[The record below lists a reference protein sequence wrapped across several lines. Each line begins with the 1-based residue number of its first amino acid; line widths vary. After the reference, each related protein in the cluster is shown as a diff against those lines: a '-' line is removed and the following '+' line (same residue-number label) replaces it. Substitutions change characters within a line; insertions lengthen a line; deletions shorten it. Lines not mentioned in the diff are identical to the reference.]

1 MKLSLTLLLPLL
13 LCIGC
18 TVKEQE
24 TVKTE
29 EKHNME
35 NKKVLVV
42 FFSKTGENYGVGN
55 IKIGNTHKVAEEIAR
70 QTNGTLFE
78 IKPVKEYP
86 NSYQDCVD
94 VAKREKTNNDR
105 PAIKGKVK
113 NMEQYD
119 TIYLGYPNWWNDAPM
134 PVYTFLE
141 SYDLKGKQI
150 YPFVTHEGSG
160 VGNSVNSLK
169 ETFPNLIFDE
179 GLAIYGHIAQNDAP
193 FVEKTI
199 KNWLN
204 K

>member
-24 TVKTE
+24 TAKTE
-29 EKHNME
+29 GTHNME

-55 IKIGNTHKVAEEIAR
+55 IKIGNTHKVAEELAR

-78 IKPVKEYP
+78 ITPVKEYP